1 MASGR
6 LCPAI
11 LSSLGTLLLPCL
23 PTNSEGAT
31 SGPTDQLPSPAPAWL
46 CKPHPGRA
54 TPGPDGINRRQPG
67 RAWHSRTELGS
78 PRSQA
83 QTARGLLCAQ
93 GALLT
98 SSQDP
103 GLAVRHRGT
112 PRAVTLKPKGAAWGR
127 PADPTRRKAS
137 SLRHLHLQKTVTWN
151 RVFPAQVSDLLRL
164 PLGGTPQ
171 VRTDPGPLLYKKP
184 SRSEASPGHQPAL
197 LHQLGAHTCPPG
209 VAHLP
214 VSTTQEQCPAGANKE
229 LPGSPGTGPQA
240 RSPAR
245 QRIPASAGPTD
256 KAPSW
261 KPVGEVAQ
269 VLPSRAGDQESPRP
283 SDANHAGHRR
293 DPRQH
298 WLATSCSCL
307 PPPPSPCSP
316 LFLAPPVP

>member
-1 MASGR
+1 MAF
-6 LCPAI
+6 
-11 LSSLGTLLLPCL
+11 TD
-23 PTNSEGAT
+23 GAVE
-31 SGPTDQLPSPAPAWL
+31 PSVTGADSVWAAVCTGGAADP
-46 CKPHPGRA
+46 KPGSRPG
-54 TPGPDGINRRQPG
+54 
-67 RAWHSRTELGS
+67 
-78 PRSQA
+78 SQA
-83 QTARGLLCAQ
+83 QG
-93 GALLT
+93 
-98 SSQDP
+98 D
-103 GLAVRHRGT
+103 

-137 SLRHLHLQKTVTWN
+137 SLRHLHLRKTVTWN

-229 LPGSPGTGPQA
+229 LPVSPGTGPQA

-269 VLPSRAGDQESPRP
+269 VLPSRAGDKESPH
-283 SDANHAGHRR
+283 SDANHAGHHR